1 MPPPPRGAPLSLSA
15 ALLCCGAALA
25 QTAPHALQLVAPA
38 AGQRETLAL
47 GAGLEALRALG
58 EVEVV
63 ACVGPFHSGKS
74 FLLNNLL
81 ALEHPGKDGFAVGD
95 TVDATTSG
103 IWAWSAPAPAPAR
116 GDAAAATPPPPATLF
131 VDVEGFGSRNV
142 TSDYDAKLFAIA
154 AVLSGH
160 LVMNS
165 MHVISSEIAD
175 QLEVLAHK
183 TQIFYSNAVRRSAN
197 RAAQAGRADV
207 FDASRPAFGFPSL
220 TWALQ
225 DFNLDLDGRNPTSY
239 VQSMV
244 SGARKADSLGEEAAS
259 ASGFTSLFRPTGF
272 VLSPPTEKSRDLRR
286 LRHLQRSEL
295 DEGYLAEVAELRE
308 HVARELELTRA
319 VREETRRARVVLNAP
334 LEAAAAAAAGAAGPA
349 ADVDASGSA
358 LVASLPAAA
367 AACAGSSSSSTSS
380 SSSACASL
388 AHAAAAGAKEAL
400 KAENAMISSSRP
412 RTGSDLAD
420 LITQLVS
427 AANDGS
433 MPKVPSSWAAL
444 IKQQAG
450 SAREAAVADA
460 ARRAQ
465 PLHVPSRPLSGAEF
479 GAALRREHA
488 AAESLYGHLVAG
500 LSGAAVVD
508 ERAAL
513 KRHLDGSVEGA
524 KEKNKGQIRAHCD
537 AEAAQHRAAFAEFAK
552 DQAVPA
558 PRGAFKKA
566 LSTRKAAD
574 MARFRELVQ
583 RTYGDA
589 DTKGTVGDL
598 QRFLDSTQAER
609 ERENG
614 AALEQQLDVA
624 KTGVKAAFTAFL
636 AAQSVLQPSAAFKR
650 ALDARRE
657 ADALVYKA
665 DVKRITGEP
674 DAKSALELETFL
686 SSEQGKRVE
695 ANRVAL
701 EQELSAASAA
711 GAAACDARAK
721 AGVASL
727 AGSDEDAPIK
737 ADALDATLVAATAAG
752 LSAFDAKAGIVAKD
766 EPGFKGAQALVKEKC
781 REDFAAH
788 FRLPNAEKLQ
798 RYVEN
803 AADVCLGALQN
814 AFINVQLPLDDAP
827 MDYLKRHE
835 GATAVDTC
843 FKPRVADFSAEQVV
857 KDGLARFRADVAA
870 EQEELDQINNAAFTK
885 IFRRPLERAFARIEK
900 EANTQT
906 LGLPGWL
913 RAKAIDI
920 AADEVGRAIEGGQT
934 GGHATPSPVQ
944 VRKSL
949 VAWCDGQGVSPNAAK
964 LIASADSLAYG
975 CIMAVVVA
983 LASLA
988 VAKAVQ

>member
-1 MPPPPRGAPLSLSA
+1 MPLLRGAPLVLSA
-15 ALLCCGAALA
+15 ALLFCGAALA

-116 GDAAAATPPPPATLF
+116 GGAAATPPPPATLY

-165 MHVISSEIAD
+165 MHVISSEMAD

-225 DFNLDLDGRNPTSY
+225 DFNLDLNGRNATSY

-244 SGARKADSLGEEAAS
+244 AGARKADSLGEEAAS
-259 ASGFTSLFRPTGF
+259 SSGFTALFRPTGF

-295 DEGYLAEVAELRE
+295 DEGYLAEVAELSE
-308 HVARELELTRA
+308 HVARELALTRA
-319 VREETRRARVVLNAP
+319 VREETRRARLALSAP
-334 LEAAAAAAAGAAGPA
+334 PEAAAPAAAL
-349 ADVDASGSA
+349 GSA
-358 LVASLPAAA
+358 LVVSSPAAA
-367 AACAGSSSSSTSS
+367 AACASSSSSNS
-380 SSSACASL
+380 SSSACATL
-388 AHAAAAGAKEAL
+388 ALAAAAGAKEAL
-400 KAENAMISSSRP
+400 TAENAMISSSRP

-420 LITQLVS
+420 IITQLVS

-460 ARRAQ
+460 ARRTDH
-465 PLHVPSRPLSGAEF
+465 LHVPSRPLSGAEF
-479 GAALRREHA
+479 DAALRREHA

-513 KRHLDGSVEGA
+513 KRQLAGTVEGA

-537 AEAAQHRAAFAEFAK
+537 AEAAQYRAAFAEFAK
-552 DQAVPA
+552 DQPVPA
-558 PRGAFKKA
+558 PRSAFKKA

-574 MARFRELVQ
+574 TARFRELVQ

-609 ERENG
+609 ERENS
-614 AALEQQLDVA
+614 AALEQQLDAA
-624 KTGVKAAFTAFL
+624 KAGVKTAFTSFL
-636 AAQSVLQPSAAFKR
+636 AAQAVPQPSAAFKR
-650 ALDARRE
+650 TLDARRE
-657 ADALVYKA
+657 ADALRFKA
-665 DVKRITGEP
+665 DVERMAGEP

-727 AGSDEDAPIK
+727 AGSDKDAPIT
-737 ADALDATLVAATAAG
+737 AAALDATLVAATAAG
-752 LSAFDAKAGIVAKD
+752 LSAFDAKAGVVAKD
-766 EPGFKGAQALVKEKC
+766 ETGFKGAQALVKEKC

-788 FRLPNAEKLQ
+788 FRLPNVEKLQ
-798 RYVEN
+798 RHVER
-803 AADVCLGALQN
+803 AANVCLGALQS
-814 AFINVQLPLDDAP
+814 AFINAQLPLDDAP
-827 MDYLKRHE
+827 RDALKKRE

-843 FKPRVADFSAEQVV
+843 FKPKVADFAAEQAV
-857 KDGLARFRADVAA
+857 KDGLARLRADVAA
-870 EQEELDQINNAAFTK
+870 EQAELDANNDHAYTK
-885 IFRRPLERAFARIEK
+885 IFRRPLERAYTRIER
-900 EANTQT
+900 EANAQT
-906 LGLPGWL
+906 LGMPGWL
-913 RAKAIDI
+913 RAKAIEI
-920 AADEVGRAIEGGQT
+920 ASDEVGRAIDDGQT
-934 GGHATPSPVQ
+934 GGHAKPSPAQ
-944 VRKSL
+944 VHKSIA
-949 VAWCDGQGVSPNAAK
+949 AWCDGQGVSPNPAK
-964 LIASADSLAYG
+964 LIASADSVAYS
-975 CIMAVVVA
+975 CVMAVVAALVA
-983 LASLA
+983 LA